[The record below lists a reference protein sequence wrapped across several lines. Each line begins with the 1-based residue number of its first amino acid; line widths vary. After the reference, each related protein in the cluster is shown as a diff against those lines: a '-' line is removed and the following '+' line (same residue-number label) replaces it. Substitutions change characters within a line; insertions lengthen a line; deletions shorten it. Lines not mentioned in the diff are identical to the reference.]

1 MHIRNSTRSA
11 LLAILLFACQCGVLL
26 FSLSFWYMLTGIA
39 VFVILNIFP
48 SLKKRQTAMLRVAS
62 DGADLLTAFL
72 IDICIQTVATIGIVL
87 SGINLPF
94 KLWVAILVFVL
105 ADVIVFWNGIIRVYI
120 ASPIIG
126 LKWRVIGILCGL
138 IPIAHIIVLGK
149 IISLVRFDVD
159 TEQGRSERN
168 LARAN
173 KQVCATK
180 YPLLLVHGVFFR
192 DIRYFNYWGRIPNE
206 LQKNGATVYYGNQ
219 QSALSVADSGK
230 EIAATV
236 ARIVNDT
243 GCEKVNIIAHSK
255 GGLDSRYAITH
266 CGMDKY
272 VASLT
277 TINTPHRGCAFADWL
292 LGKVSDNFRN
302 SIANKY
308 NAALRK
314 FGDTNPD
321 FLAAV
326 NDLTAKNCE
335 AFNEVTPDMPGVYYQ
350 STGSKINKPLRNIFP
365 LCFTSSF
372 VKLFDGENDG
382 LVSKKSAKWGKRFID
397 ITTDSAEGLS
407 HADMIDMSRH
417 NRTDFDVCEF
427 YVDLVSNLKNM
438 GL

>member
-1 MHIRNSTRSA
+1 MHVRNSIRSA
-11 LLAILLFACQCGVLL
+11 LLAILLFACQCGILM
-26 FSLSFWYMLTGIA
+26 SPLSFWYMLTGIA

-48 SLKKRQTAMLRVAS
+48 SLKKRPTAMLRVAS

-72 IDICIQTVATIGIVL
+72 IDICIQTAATICMVL

-149 IISLVRFDVD
+149 IISLVRFDVAA
-159 TEQGRSERN
+159 EQGRSERN
-168 LARAN
+168 LARVN
-173 KQVCATK
+173 EQVCATK

-230 EIAATV
+230 EIADTI

-335 AFNEVTPDMPGVYYQ
+335 AFNEVTPDMSGVYYQ

-382 LVSKKSAKWGKRFID
+382 LVSKKSAKWGERFID

-438 GL
+438 GF

>member
-1 MHIRNSTRSA
+1 MHIRNSIRSV
-11 LLAILLFACQCGVLL
+11 LIAILLFACQCDILM
-26 FSLSFWYMLTGIA
+26 FSISFWYMPVGIA
-39 VFVILNIFP
+39 GFAILNIFP
-48 SLKKRQTAMLRVAS
+48 SLKKRPTAMLRVAS

-72 IDICIQTVATIGIVL
+72 IDICIQAAATVVIVV

-94 KLWVAILVFVL
+94 KLRVAILVFVL
-105 ADVIVFWNGIIRVYI
+105 ADVIVFWNGIIRVYVT
-120 ASPIIG
+120 SPIIG

-138 IPIAHIIVLGK
+138 IPIVHIIVLGK
-149 IISLVRFDVD
+149 IIHLVRFDVAA
-159 TEQGRSERN
+159 EQSRSERN

-173 KQVCATK
+173 EQICATK

-206 LQKNGATVYYGNQ
+206 LQKNGSTVYYGNQ

-230 EIAATV
+230 EIADTV
-236 ARIVNDT
+236 ARIINDT

-292 LGKVSDNFRN
+292 LGKISDAFRN
-302 SIANKY
+302 SIADKY

-335 AFNEVTPDMPGVYYQ
+335 AFNKVTPNMPGVYYQ
-350 STGSKINKPLRNIFP
+350 STGSKINKPLCNIFP

-382 LVSKKSAKWGKRFID
+382 LVSKKSAKWGERFID
-397 ITTDSAEGLS
+397 ISTDSAEGIS

-417 NRTDFDVCEF
+417 NRSDFDVCEF
-427 YVDLVSNLKNM
+427 YVNLVGNLKNM
-438 GL
+438 GI